1 MATLRIDGNALTI
14 ADVVSVARRETPVA
28 LDRSA
33 EQLVRAAAK
42 LVAELAEGDAPIYG
56 VNTGF
61 GDLSQVRIPRA
72 DLAKLQLNLLRSH
85 AAGVGD
91 ALPVDVT
98 RAVLLLRANTLASG
112 RSGVR
117 PETIDL
123 LLDLLN
129 RAVHPV
135 IPMHG
140 SVGASGD
147 LAPLAHAALLL
158 VGEGEAVFEGKRL
171 PGADALKR
179 AGLKPLELGPKEALA
194 LINGTQVMTAIG
206 CLALHDAEILCTT
219 ADIVGALSAEA
230 LRATDA
236 AWDASLHAERPH
248 HGQEIVAA
256 NLRRLV
262 HGSPIIASHKVGD
275 PRVQD
280 PYSIRCMPQVHG
292 ASRDALAYTRRVL
305 EIEINSVTDN
315 PLVFPEQK
323 RIVSGG
329 NFHGQPVAIALDV
342 ATIAVAELADISE
355 SRIDRMTNGRTS
367 GLPAFLSPD
376 PGRHSGFM
384 VAQYTAAALVAE
396 NRLRAMPAS
405 VDSIPTSA
413 DMEDHVSMGVHAAH
427 KLAAVVTN
435 TRNVLAIESLCAA
448 QGLDLLGMTS
458 STPVEAAR
466 RVVREHVTKLE
477 ADRPLAT
484 DISTMRDVITR
495 DLLATAVRHASGEI
509 E

>member
-1 MATLRIDGNALTI
+1 MATLRVDGNGLSI

-28 LDRSA
+28 LDRSS

-42 LVAELAEGDAPIYG
+42 LVADLADGDAPIYG

-61 GDLSQVRIPRA
+61 GDLSQVRIPRG

-91 ALPVDVT
+91 PLPVDVT

-129 RAVHPV
+129 RGVHPV

-147 LAPLAHAALLL
+147 LAPLAHAALVL

-171 PGADALKR
+171 SGADALKR
-179 AGLKPLELGPKEALA
+179 AGLKPLELAPKEALA

-206 CLALHDAEILCTT
+206 CLALHDAEVLCTT
-219 ADIVGALSAEA
+219 ADIIGALSSEA

-262 HGSPIIASHKVGD
+262 HGSPIIASHRLGD

-305 EIEINSVTDN
+305 EVEINSVTDN

-355 SRIDRMTNGRTS
+355 SRVDRMTNGRTS

-405 VDSIPTSA
+405 VDSISTSA

-427 KLAAVVTN
+427 KLAAVVAN
-435 TRNVLAIESLCAA
+435 TRNVLAIEALCAA

-458 STPVEAAR
+458 SAAIESAR
-466 RVVREHVTKLE
+466 RVVREHVPKLE
-477 ADRPLAT
+477 ADRPLAP

>member
-1 MATLRIDGNALTI
+1 MATLRIDGNSLTI
-14 ADVVSVARRETPVA
+14 ADVVNVARRETPVA
-28 LDRSA
+28 LDRAS

-42 LVAELAEGDAPIYG
+42 LVAELADGDAPIYG

-91 ALPVDVT
+91 PLPADVT
-98 RAVLLLRANTLASG
+98 RAILLLRANTLASG

-129 RAVHPV
+129 RGVHPV

-147 LAPLAHAALLL
+147 LAPLAHAALVL
-158 VGEGEAVFEGKRL
+158 VGEGEAMFEGKRMS
-171 PGADALKR
+171 GADALKR
-179 AGLKPLELGPKEALA
+179 ADLKRLELGPKEALA

-206 CLALHDAEILCTT
+206 CLALADAEVLCTT
-219 ADIVGALSAEA
+219 ADIIGALSAEA

-236 AWDASLHAERPH
+236 AWDAALHAERPH
-248 HGQEIVAA
+248 RGQEIVAA

-292 ASRDALAYTRRVL
+292 ASRDALSYTRRVL
-305 EIEINSVTDN
+305 EIEVNSVTDN
-315 PLVFPEQK
+315 PLVFAEQK

-405 VDSIPTSA
+405 VDSISTSA

-427 KLAAVVTN
+427 KLAAVVTH
-435 TRNVLAIESLCAA
+435 TRDVLAIESLCAA

-458 STPVEAAR
+458 SAGVEAAR
-466 RVVREHVTKLE
+466 RVVREHVPKLE
-477 ADRPLAT
+477 VDRPLAP
-484 DISTMRDVITR
+484 DISTMRDVISR